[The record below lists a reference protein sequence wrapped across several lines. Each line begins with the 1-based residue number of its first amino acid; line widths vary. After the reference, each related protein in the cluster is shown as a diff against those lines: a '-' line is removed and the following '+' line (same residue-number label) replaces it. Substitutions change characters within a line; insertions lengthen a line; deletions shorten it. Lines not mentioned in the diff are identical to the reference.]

1 MVGNAAEAVAAKLD
15 KKLKDNLIDARTSL
29 FRDWTAT
36 GRYSFHRPVLVL
48 VDRAVDMSTPL
59 HHTWTYQ
66 ALAHDV
72 LPYNQNRVTVSG
84 GEMKKDKVYK
94 LDQKNNFWM
103 DYKGSPFP
111 QVAEAIQEALEQIKG
126 KEEEIKSMK
135 YELGLGGGEAEE
147 NMFSNLSLMDNT
159 AMLTNAVSQEYYGG
173 VV

>member
-36 GRYSFHRPVLVL
+36 GRYSFHRPELVL

-72 LPYNQNRVTVSG
+72 LPYNQQRVTVSG
-84 GEMKKDKVYK
+84 GEIKKDKGVQAGPEGQF
-94 LDQKNNFWM
+94 LDGVQGEPIPS
-103 DYKGSPFP
+103 GS
-111 QVAEAIQEALEQIKG
+111 
-126 KEEEIKSMK
+126 
-135 YELGLGGGEAEE
+135 
-147 NMFSNLSLMDNT
+147 
-159 AMLTNAVSQEYYGG
+159 
-173 VV
+173 